1 LHTVC
6 CHACYLTSTLDTHA
20 NSAWNPSN
28 AQLALLRKR
37 NDVHRKAHRTAS
49 ESATMCIGK
58 RIDVHRVIAPQP
70 PSIPISAAL
79 RCAANAF

>member
-1 LHTVC
+1 MC
-6 CHACYLTSTLDTHA
+6 IG
-20 NSAWNPSN
+20 
-28 AQLALLRKR
+28 KR
-37 NDVHRKAHRTAS
+37 NDVHRCAS